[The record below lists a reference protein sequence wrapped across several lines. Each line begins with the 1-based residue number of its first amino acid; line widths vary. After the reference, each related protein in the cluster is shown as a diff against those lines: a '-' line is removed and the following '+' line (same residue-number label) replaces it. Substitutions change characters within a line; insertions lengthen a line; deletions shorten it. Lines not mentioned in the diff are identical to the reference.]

1 MCMVHS
7 SMRYGVCV
15 YGVWC
20 VLSLQVLQFA
30 NGFGDRCLVLK
41 KVRLQ
46 FIEGASAVGNEV
58 FLRFIH
64 FCKCLVQRSVR
75 LEHMQ

>member
-1 MCMVHS
+1 MC
-7 SMRYGVCV
+7 VCV
-15 YGVWC
+15 FVC
-20 VLSLQVLQFA
+20 VLSLQVLQFT

-41 KVRLQ
+41 EVRLQ
-46 FIEGASAVGNEV
+46 FIEGAATVGNEV

-64 FCKCLVQRSVR
+64 FCKCLVQRTVW